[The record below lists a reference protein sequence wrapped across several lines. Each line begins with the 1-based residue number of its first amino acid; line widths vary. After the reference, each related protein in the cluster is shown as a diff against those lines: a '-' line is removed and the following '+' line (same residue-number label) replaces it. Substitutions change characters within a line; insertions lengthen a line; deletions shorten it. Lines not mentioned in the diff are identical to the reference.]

1 MLKLSL
7 KKLKPKKESFPKLG
21 LLKFLPKI
29 LDKKERYIFSVLF
42 LIFLISGIVLT
53 INLWQ
58 TNTELIPANGGI
70 LREGVVGQPRFI
82 NPVYGSSNDSDRD
95 LINLIYSG
103 LFEYDSQGNLLP
115 DLVSDYIIEDDN
127 KTYLLTLRQDVVFH
141 DKIPLTVD
149 DVIFTIKTIQ
159 NPDFQSPIQAQWL
172 DVEAEKISD
181 FQLKL
186 FLKNPYPAFLET
198 LTLKILPSHIWKDVS
213 SQNFPLYSYNFEP
226 IGSGAFKIKNVSR
239 DSAGKINSVALEK
252 FSQYYGKKPYLNE
265 ISFIF
270 FNNQNELHQAAQNN
284 IIDAFSPM
292 SLSDY
297 KEIYKFDEHSFILP
311 RYYALFFN
319 SKEKELLTSDKVRL
333 ALNYAIDKEEIKK
346 EILNNNGS
354 IVNSPFLPE
363 LYQFQLPNA
372 SSTFDSEKALALFRE
387 DGFEEQEGKL
397 VKIKSAETMKFSST
411 IQSGARGSVVKY
423 LQECLSSLDDR
434 IYPEKEITS
443 YFGAKTKDA
452 VIRFQ
457 QEYADEILTPSGLTV
472 GNGIVGPSTRE
483 KLNQVCIIAP
493 AEIIPL
499 EITITTSQDPML
511 NQTAEIIKEQWQKI
525 GISVEI
531 ESLPIAKIKQEIIKE
546 RDYHALLF
554 GQVLGIIPDP
564 FPFWHSSQRVYPG
577 LNLAYF
583 KDSSVDKLLESART
597 ETDLSKKFENYAE
610 AQEILLKQSP
620 AIFLYNP
627 SYLYLVAEKIKGIE
641 PGLIADSCQRFAEIE
656 NWYIKTKRVLK

>member
-1 MLKLSL
+1 
-7 KKLKPKKESFPKLG
+7 
-21 LLKFLPKI
+21 
-29 LDKKERYIFSVLF
+29 
-42 LIFLISGIVLT
+42 
-53 INLWQ
+53 LWQ
-58 TNTELIPANGGI
+58 INTKLIPTNGGI

-103 LFEYDSQGNLLP
+103 LFKYDSQGNLIP
-115 DLVSDYIIEDDN
+115 DLVNGYIVEDDN

-141 DKIPLTVD
+141 DKMPLTVD

-186 FLKNPYPAFLET
+186 TLRNPYPAFLET
-198 LTLKILPSHIWKDVS
+198 LTLKILPSHIWENVS
-213 SQNFPLYSYNFEP
+213 SQNFPLYRYNFEP
-226 IGSGAFKIKNVSR
+226 IGSGAFKIKNVNR
-239 DSAGKINSVALEK
+239 DKAGKINSVSLEK
-252 FSQYYGKKPYLNE
+252 FSEYYGGKPYLNE

-270 FNNQNELHQAAQNN
+270 FNNENELYQAAQNN
-284 IIDAFSPM
+284 IIDAFSPL
-292 SLSDY
+292 SLSDN
-297 KEIYKFDEHSFILP
+297 KKIYKFDEYNFVLP

-319 SKEKELLTSDKVRL
+319 SKEKEILTSNDVRL

-346 EILNNNGS
+346 EILQDNGS

-363 LYQFQLPNA
+363 IYQFQLPSA
-372 SSTFDSEKALALFRE
+372 SSTFNSEQALELLKKA
-387 DGFEEQEGKL
+387 GFEKQEGKL

-411 IQSGARGSVVKY
+411 IKSGARGSVVKY

-457 QEYADEILTPSGLTV
+457 QEYADEILTPSGLAV
-472 GNGIVGPSTRE
+472 GNGVVGPSTRK

-493 AEIIPL
+493 AEVIPL
-499 EITITTSQDPML
+499 KITITTSEDPML
-511 NQTAEIIKEQWQKI
+511 NQTAKIIKKQWQKI

-531 ESLPIAKIKQEIIKE
+531 ESLPIAKIKQETIKE
-546 RDYHALLF
+546 RDYHSLLF

-583 KDSSVDKLLESART
+583 KDSNIDKLLESARI
-597 ETDLSKKFENYAE
+597 ETDLSKKFEYYAE
-610 AQEILLKQSP
+610 AQEILLKQNP
-620 AIFLYNP
+620 AVFLYNP
-627 SYLYLVAEKIKGIE
+627 SYLYSVTQKVKGIE
-641 PGLIADSCQRFAEIE
+641 AGLIADSCQRFAEIE